1 MTKIQT
7 HTLRDG
13 DSAVT
18 LLSHGAITQDW
29 QVCDAGG
36 TPVHVVLGHADPED
50 YRRFP
55 GSMGVITG
63 RVANRIAGARFTLNG
78 ETYVLPANEGTNQL
92 HGGPDGWQ
100 HRTWKMGPDGPRRL
114 RLSLSSPDGDMGFPG
129 AVDVQM
135 IVTLNGT
142 ALTYDMTAT
151 PDRPTPIN
159 MANHSYYN
167 LMGSGPIWDHRMQ
180 INAGAYTPVDDALIP
195 TGHIVPVNDT
205 RYDLHAPRTLGKA
218 DPDRTGSDINL
229 VLSGAQPAVTVTAP
243 NGLRL
248 RLTTDQPGVQL
259 YTGGGLSPKGTRL
272 PGQTHAAFTGLALEP
287 QNFPDAV
294 NQPAF
299 PSAIFTPEKPYRQV
313 TTIDIAPA

>member
-1 MTKIQT
+1 MTTIQT

-18 LLSHGAITQDW
+18 LLSLGAITQDW
-29 QVCDAGG
+29 QVRDASGA
-36 TPVHVVLGHADPED
+36 TVHAVLGHADAED

-55 GSMGVITG
+55 GSMGVIVG

-78 ETYVLPANEGTNQL
+78 ETWVLPANEGTKQL

-100 HRTWKMGPDGPRRL
+100 HRHWAMAPDGPGRV
-114 RLSLSSPDGDMGFPG
+114 RLSLHSPDGDMGFPG
-129 AVDVQM
+129 EVDVQV

-159 MANHSYYN
+159 MANHNYYN
-167 LMGSGPIWDHRMQ
+167 LMGSGPIWDHGMQ

-195 TGHIVPVNDT
+195 TGRIVPVAST
-205 RYDLHAPRTLGKA
+205 KYDFRTPCTLGKA
-218 DPDRTGSDINL
+218 DPDRIGSDINL

-259 YTGGGLSPKGTRL
+259 YTGGGLSPRGTQL
-272 PGQTHAAFTGLALEP
+272 PGQTHAAFTGFALEP

-299 PSAIFTPEKPYRQV
+299 PSVIFTPEKPYRQV